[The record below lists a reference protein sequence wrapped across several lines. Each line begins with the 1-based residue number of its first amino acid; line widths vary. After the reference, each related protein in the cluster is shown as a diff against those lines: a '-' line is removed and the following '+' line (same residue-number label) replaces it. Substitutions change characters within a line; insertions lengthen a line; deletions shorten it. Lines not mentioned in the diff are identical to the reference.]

1 MRLECGTVPQT
12 NETKPAIDLRAERLN
27 RGMDERT
34 FARACGVTQPV
45 IQRLER
51 PGQHRVRPAN
61 VKKVADYLGCR
72 VVDLLPPE
80 VAA

>member
-1 MRLECGTVPQT
+1 MTPT
-12 NETKPAIDLRAERLN
+12 NALPVIDLRAERLN

-34 FARACGVTQPV
+34 FARECGVTQPI

-51 PGQHRVRPAN
+51 PGRHRVRPMN
-61 VKKVADYLGCR
+61 VKKVADYLGCN

-80 VAA
+80 PLEPVA